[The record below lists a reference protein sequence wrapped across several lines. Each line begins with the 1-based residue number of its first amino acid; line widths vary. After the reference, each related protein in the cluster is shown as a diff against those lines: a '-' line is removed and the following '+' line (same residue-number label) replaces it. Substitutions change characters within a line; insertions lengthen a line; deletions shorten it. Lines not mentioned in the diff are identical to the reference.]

1 MQTNQTEQYYRAS
14 DIFVCTSYNESYP
27 RVILEAMAFE
37 LPIITTPVFGISEQV
52 YENINGYF
60 FSPGDIENMTEK
72 IKQLICNH

>member
-1 MQTNQTEQYYRAS
+1 
-14 DIFVCTSYNESYP
+14 
-27 RVILEAMAFE
+27 MAFE

-72 IKQLICNH
+72 IKQLICNPEYRKKF